1 MQISIFAYSWIFIK
15 TFFGEKSFKNWEIK
29 KISAYVQ
36 HRLTKLVPNESL
48 DIAL

>member
-1 MQISIFAYSWIFIK
+1 MNIHLNLI
-15 TFFGEKSFKNWEIK
+15 FGEKSFKNWEIK

-48 DIAL
+48 DSAL